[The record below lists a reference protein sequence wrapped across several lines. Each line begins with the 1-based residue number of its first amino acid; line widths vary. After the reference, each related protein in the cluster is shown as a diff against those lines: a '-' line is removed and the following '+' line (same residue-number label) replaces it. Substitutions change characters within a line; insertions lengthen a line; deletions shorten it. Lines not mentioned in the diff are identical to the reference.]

1 MLTGI
6 FCMCVYMCKT
16 WTKYLS
22 ISVHKIKQDKVY
34 ELVYKVMAFL

>member
-6 FCMCVYMCKT
+6 LCMCVYMCKT
-16 WTKYLS
+16 LTKYLS